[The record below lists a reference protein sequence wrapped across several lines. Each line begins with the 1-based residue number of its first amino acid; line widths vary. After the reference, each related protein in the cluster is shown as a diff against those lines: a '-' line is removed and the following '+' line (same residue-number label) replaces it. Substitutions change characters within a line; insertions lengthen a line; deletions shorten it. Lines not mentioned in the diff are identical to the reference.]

1 MFPQYDEFGRPI
13 KNVISPSAMQL
24 PTIDQALQRQP
35 VATAPGTTGPD
46 FSPVNIQP
54 AQPLPSEQVRQ
65 GIQPLDPNDP
75 QYKNSRLRTVLNAI
89 ASGLAGAAG
98 GSKAGIETADA
109 LTNAKFNRAQQQQNR
124 ILQLATMQGDVEKEQ
139 IARAEKAAQLGIQR
153 GKEQAASTVKTE
165 DQARKERE
173 TENRVNNTASLVES
187 RTARAKGLQDKLNQ
201 LPPELRTAM
210 AISQMDEDQQ
220 MNIAKAYLIA
230 HPKSQE
236 NTASKT
242 QEKINVE
249 SDEENLKKISKT
261 AAARGF
267 ASTQGRTEASGTQEA
282 VDIKERLAE
291 AQAKGSNKG
300 RLEELTTDFGIKA
313 TKDIARSL
321 AEARSE
327 GNTLTSNIKDTMEAA
342 KHGLTHLPR
351 IYAQIDQ
358 MERDDKL
365 GPIMSKWSDF
375 MAGTVGTDEEAARLR
390 FNIGLMDTLLAKAH
404 GGARGGGNPTMM
416 KHFADLLS
424 SKNMNA
430 KTLRGTLQEAEIWLK
445 EYAKHPEWND
455 TIKPNKRP
463 DDDAFWNG
471 LVVRDKK

>member
-13 KNVISPSAMQL
+13 KNVIPPSAMQL
-24 PTIDQALQRQP
+24 PTIDQALQRAP
-35 VATAPGTTGPD
+35 VSPIATATGPD

-75 QYKNSRLRTVLNAI
+75 QYKNSRLRIVLNAI

-98 GSKAGIETADA
+98 GPKAGIETADA

-139 IARAEKAAQLGIQR
+139 ITRAEKAAQLGIQR

-165 DQARKERE
+165 EQARKERE
-173 TENRVNNTASLVES
+173 TENRVNNTSSLIES

-201 LPPELRTAM
+201 LPPALREAM
-210 AISQMDEDQQ
+210 TISQMDEDQQ
-220 MNIAKAYLIA
+220 MKVAEGYLIA
-230 HPKSQE
+230 HPKPQE
-236 NTASKT
+236 DTASKT
-242 QEKINVE
+242 QAKINVE
-249 SDEENLKKISKT
+249 STPENISKISKT
-261 AAARGF
+261 AAARGA
-267 ASTQGRTEASGTQEA
+267 ASTSGRIAASGTPEA
-282 VDIKERLAE
+282 IDIKEKQAE
-291 AQAKGSNKG
+291 AQAIGSNKG
-300 RLEELTTDFGIKA
+300 RLEELSSEFGIKA
-313 TKDIARSL
+313 TRDIARNL

-358 MERDDKL
+358 MDKDGKL
-365 GPIMSKWSDF
+365 GMLMSKWSDF
-375 MAGTVGTDEEAARLR
+375 MAGKVGTDDESSRLR

-404 GGARGGGNPTMM
+404 GGARGGGSPAMM
-416 KHFADLLS
+416 QHFASLLS
-424 SKNMNA
+424 SKNMDA

-455 TIKPNKRP
+455 TIKT
-463 DDDAFWNG
+463 DDTFWNSI
-471 LVVRDKK
+471 VIRKK